1 MNSLV
6 HYSYELRDLCGVSRM
21 QKQSALYCK

>member
-6 HYSYELRDLCGVSRM
+6 HYSYELRDLCGDSRM
-21 QKQSALYCK
+21 QE